1 MHEFDWMSSGTY
13 MVYVH
18 VYQMLSTC
26 ISNLYYHQIY
36 CIVDIDECTTTS
48 KCAHLCANTVGSY
61 QCSCR
66 TGYQLALDGVSCSDV
81 NECLLINGGCDDICV
96 NTPGS
101 YHCQCQNGPPLN
113 ADGRCPERN
122 ITDGGLQQTLFE
134 VHKIARR
141 LLPKGCAVL
150 ELSSC
155 GEKDISKDIIILSS
169 TSSWYTLSTNSSIYF
184 TMGIVF
190 VESGDFALPVSISGL
205 EVVSTISNFELIYGS
220 LKYSI
225 ADGIELNNKR
235 NHTCFFFETT
245 PKDIHELIGSVIPT
259 LFDKLYEVLPN
270 WIRFSESGKK
280 RTFNH

>member
-1 MHEFDWMSSGTY
+1 MLDTFDDKKTCEDVNEC
-13 MVYVH
+13 MVNNGGCSHICINGDGSFECQCHLAIGFV
-18 VYQMLSTC
+18 LNRDGKTC
-26 ISNLYYHQIY
+26 T
-36 CIVDIDECTTTS
+36 DIDECTTTS

-66 TGYQLALDGVSCSDV
+66 TGYELALDGVSFSDV
-81 NECLLINGGCDDICV
+81 NECLLINGGCDEICV

-122 ITDGGLQQTLFE
+122 STYVGLQQTLFE

-141 LLPKGCAVL
+141 LLPKGYAVL
-150 ELSSC
+150 ELASC
-155 GEKDISKDIIILSS
+155 GEKGISKNIISLSS

-205 EVVSTISNFELIYGS
+205 EVISTISNFELIYGS
-220 LKYSI
+220 LKYS
-225 ADGIELNNKR
+225 
-235 NHTCFFFETT
+235 
-245 PKDIHELIGSVIPT
+245 
-259 LFDKLYEVLPN
+259 
-270 WIRFSESGKK
+270 
-280 RTFNH
+280 